1 MERQS
6 HTETVQATQQ
16 RCFETVVDF
25 ERYPDWFSGL
35 EKADIIESD
44 PGKGLWTVR
53 YSLNMIIRTLSYTL
67 SYSST
72 GPGQL
77 QWTMLEGDVNNI
89 EGSYDFVELEPGL
102 TEATC
107 QQGIDVGFWIPGPV
121 KRGFEAT
128 ALITSVKEFKAAAE
142 STPA

>member
-6 HTETVQATQQ
+6 HTEIVQATLQ

-44 PGKGLWTVR
+44 PDKGLWTVR

-72 GPGQL
+72 APGQL
-77 QWTMLEGDVNNI
+77 QWTLLEGDVNDI

-107 QQGIDVGFWIPGPV
+107 RQGIDIGFWIPGLV

-128 ALITSVKEFKAAAE
+128 ALIASVKECKAAAE